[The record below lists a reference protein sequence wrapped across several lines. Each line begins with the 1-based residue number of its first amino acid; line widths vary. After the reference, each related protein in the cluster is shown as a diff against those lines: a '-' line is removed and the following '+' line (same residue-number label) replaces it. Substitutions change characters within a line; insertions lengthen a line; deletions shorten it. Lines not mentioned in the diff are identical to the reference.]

1 MNKQRLSFNNIGAVY
16 VWLLIIIFFWW
27 LEPGTFGS
35 SDTLRVVLNDGAITG
50 LVALSLVV
58 PLAAGVFDLS
68 IGGTIGVTSMVTAK
82 LLADTSINPTT
93 AIFAALLV
101 ALAIGLVNAIV
112 VVICKIDPFIGTL
125 ATSSLL
131 GALVLIVSDNKSVAS
146 PRLLGGF
153 ARISRM
159 KIWGITAPVLYL
171 FVVALILWF
180 LLEHTATGRRIY
192 AIGFN
197 RETARL
203 SGVNVDRI
211 RFYSLITSA
220 FIAGLAGVVLTSR
233 ISVGSPTI
241 GPPFLLPAFAAV
253 FVGATQIRGGRF
265 NVLGTLIA
273 VYLIGTGNTGLSL
286 SGQPLWAPQVFVGL
300 ILISAIGLTGLKR
313 KNI

>member
-82 LLADTSINPTT
+82 LLADTSINPNT

>member
-1 MNKQRLSFNNIGAVY
+1 MKKQRLSFNKIGAVY
-16 VWLLIIIFFWW
+16 VWFLIIIFFWW
-27 LEPGTFGS
+27 LEPSTFGS

-82 LLADTSINPTT
+82 LLADTSVNPAT
-93 AIFAALLV
+93 AILIALLV

-220 FIAGLAGVVLTSR
+220 FIAGIAGVVLTSR

-313 KNI
+313 RNV

>member
-27 LEPGTFGS
+27 LDPGTFGS
-35 SDTLRVVLNDGAITG
+35 SDTLRVVLNDCAITG

-82 LLADTSINPTT
+82 LLADTSINPAA
-93 AIFAALLV
+93 AIFAALFV

-112 VVICKIDPFIGTL
+112 VVVCKIDPFIGTL

-171 FVVALILWF
+171 FVVALVLWF

-220 FIAGLAGVVLTSR
+220 FIAGIAGVVLTSR

-313 KNI
+313 RSI